1 MRSESDLSLISH
13 GSVSEGFR
21 LSTTIGMVSNFISFS
36 QLAATLTIA
45 KINKK
50 VVYEAFFDWLKRKQ
64 KSFKQGA

>member
-1 MRSESDLSLISH
+1 
-13 GSVSEGFR
+13 
-21 LSTTIGMVSNFISFS
+21 MVSNFISFS